1 MEKLDANNDLI
12 DAETNTEEDKFDLET
27 NKSEILDEDN
37 AKNVQESLS
46 AREKERDNYEMIAS
60 KSEQKKEEPNQIAA
74 EPIREVKKEKMS
86 FFSRK
91 K

>member
-1 MEKLDANNDLI
+1 
-12 DAETNTEEDKFDLET
+12 
-27 NKSEILDEDN
+27 
-37 AKNVQESLS
+37 
-46 AREKERDNYEMIAS
+46 MIAS

>member
-1 MEKLDANNDLI
+1 LEKLDANNDLI